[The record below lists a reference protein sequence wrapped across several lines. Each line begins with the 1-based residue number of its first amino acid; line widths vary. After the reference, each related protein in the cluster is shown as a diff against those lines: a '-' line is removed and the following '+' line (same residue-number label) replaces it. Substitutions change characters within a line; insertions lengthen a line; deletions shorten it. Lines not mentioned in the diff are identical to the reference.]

1 MQFKRRLRPTATVDI
16 VPLIDVVFQL
26 VVFFMV
32 SSTFILTPGISL
44 TLPDS
49 SSAEPVV
56 MSRLVVTILSE
67 DEIYLNRD
75 RYDLRSLDKAL
86 KNFAAREEVSNV
98 RTVVVEGDQQ
108 VSYSL
113 MVHVLDRLRIHG
125 FEGVNLRMR
134 EDREEV
140 K

>member
-1 MQFKRRLRPTATVDI
+1 MQFKRRLKPTATVDI

-44 TLPDS
+44 SLPDS

-56 MSRLVVTILSE
+56 MSRLVVTIVSDE
-67 DEIYLNRD
+67 EIYLNREKH
-75 RYDLRSLDKAL
+75 SLETLEKAL
-86 KNFAAREEVSNV
+86 EEFTRREELSEVQ
-98 RTVVVEGDQQ
+98 TAVVEGDQT

-113 MVHVLDRLRIHG
+113 MVHVLDRLRLHG

-134 EDREEV
+134 EEV
-140 K
+140 E